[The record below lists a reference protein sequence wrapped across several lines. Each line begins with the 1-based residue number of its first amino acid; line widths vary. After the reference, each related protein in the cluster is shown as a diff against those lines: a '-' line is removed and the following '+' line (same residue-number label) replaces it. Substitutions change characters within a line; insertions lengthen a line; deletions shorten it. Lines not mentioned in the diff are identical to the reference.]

1 MKKRVVLAALFWGT
15 KIWAMQ
21 VYGDTGSDATSDVAS
36 MIAFG
41 ALLLL
46 TPITIASLA
55 AWVVYPREMKRFYV
69 EEYDKVLQ
77 ELEHI
82 EKENVVSVKWNE
94 DALRLAGELLERKK
108 ELEDIV

>member
-1 MKKRVVLAALFWGT
+1 
-15 KIWAMQ
+15 
-21 VYGDTGSDATSDVAS
+21 
-36 MIAFG
+36 
-41 ALLLL
+41 
-46 TPITIASLA
+46 
-55 AWVVYPREMKRFYV
+55 MKRFYV

-82 EKENVVSVKWNE
+82 EKEIVVSVKWNE